1 MNDMEQ
7 KIIEAFELKGAM
19 RPGDVAT
26 ATGMDKE
33 EVSKIIKKM
42 VSDGKLYSPKRC
54 FYDLKK

>member
-1 MNDMEQ
+1 MEE
-7 KIIEAFELKGAM
+7 KIIAAFEQKGAM
-19 RPGDVAT
+19 RPGDIAT

-42 VSDGKLYSPKRC
+42 VADGKLYSPKRC